1 MFSKPRPMQKSILII
16 SLFVSSLISAQKWET
31 DWSTAAALAKENH
44 QNVVLVFSGSDW
56 CAPCIKLDKNIWQSA
71 EFQNYAKDHWTM
83 LRADF
88 PRKKANQLPEDQKN
102 KNAQL
107 AEKYNKNGYFPLV
120 LVLDPNGNILG
131 QTGFKNISVKEYIA
145 LLKSFEG

>member
-1 MFSKPRPMQKSILII
+1 MALLI
-16 SLFVSSLISAQKWET
+16 SSLITAQNWET
-31 DWSTAAALAKENH
+31 DWSAAAAMAKESNR
-44 QNVVLVFSGSDW
+44 NIVMVFSGSDW
-56 CAPCIKLDKNIWQSA
+56 CAPCIKLDKSIWQA
-71 EFQNYAKDHWTM
+71 QEFQDYAKDHWIM

-88 PRKKANQLPEDQKN
+88 PRKKANQLQEDQKK

-120 LVLDPNGNILG
+120 LVLDSNGNILG

>member
-1 MFSKPRPMQKSILII
+1 MA
-16 SLFVSSLISAQKWET
+16 LFLSSFLSAQKWESN
-31 DWSTAAALAKENH
+31 WSDAAALAKEKH
-44 QNVVLVFSGSDW
+44 QNIVLVFSGSDW
-56 CAPCIKLDKNIWQSA
+56 CAPCIKLDKSIWQSY
-71 EFQNYAKDHWTM
+71 EFQDYAKGHWTM

-88 PRKKANQLPEDQKN
+88 PRKKANQLPEEQKT

-120 LVLDPNGNILG
+120 LVLDASGNILG

>member
-1 MFSKPRPMQKSILII
+1 MEKRILIMT
-16 SLFVSSLISAQKWET
+16 LLLSSFLSAQKWES
-31 DWSTAAALAKENH
+31 DWTAAAALAKQNH
-44 QNVVLVFSGSDW
+44 QNVLLVFSGSDW
-56 CAPCIKLDKNIWQSA
+56 CAPCIRLDKSIWQSS
-71 EFQNYAKDHWTM
+71 EFQDYAKDHWTM

-88 PRKKANQLPEDQKN
+88 PRKKANLLPEDQKI

-120 LVLDPNGNILG
+120 LLLDPNGNILG
-131 QTGFKNISVKEYIA
+131 QTGFKNISVQEYIA

>member
-1 MFSKPRPMQKSILII
+1 MEKRILIMT
-16 SLFVSSLISAQKWET
+16 LLLSSFLSAQKWES
-31 DWSTAAALAKENH
+31 DWTAAAALAKQNH
-44 QNVVLVFSGSDW
+44 QNVLLVFSGSDW
-56 CAPCIKLDKNIWQSA
+56 CAPCIRLDKSIWQSS
-71 EFQNYAKDHWTM
+71 EFQDYAKDHWTM

-88 PRKKANQLPEDQKN
+88 PRKKANQLPEDQKI

-120 LVLDPNGNILG
+120 LLLDPNGNILG
-131 QTGFKNISVKEYIA
+131 QTGFKNISVQEYIA

>member
-1 MFSKPRPMQKSILII
+1 MKKWTLIMA
-16 SLFVSSLISAQKWET
+16 LFLSSFLSAQKWESN
-31 DWSTAAALAKENH
+31 WSDAAALAKEKH
-44 QNVVLVFSGSDW
+44 QNIVLVFSGSDW
-56 CAPCIKLDKNIWQSA
+56 CAPCIKLDKSIWQSP
-71 EFQNYAKDHWTM
+71 EFQDYAKGHWTM

-88 PRKKANQLPEDQKN
+88 PRKKANQLPEEQKT

-120 LVLDPNGNILG
+120 LVLDASGNILG

>member
-1 MFSKPRPMQKSILII
+1 MKKWTLIMALLFSGLST
-16 SLFVSSLISAQKWET
+16 AQKWES
-31 DWSTAAALAKENH
+31 DWSTAVAMAKENH
-44 QNVVLVFSGSDW
+44 QNVLLVFSGSDW
-56 CAPCIKLDKNIWQSA
+56 CAPCIKLDKSIWQSV
-71 EFQNYAKDHWTM
+71 EFQEYAKDHWTM

-88 PRKKANQLPEDQKN
+88 PRKKANQLPDAQKD

-120 LVLDPNGNILG
+120 LVLDSNGNILG

>member
-1 MFSKPRPMQKSILII
+1 MTL
-16 SLFVSSLISAQKWET
+16 LLSSLMMAQKWESN
-31 DWSTAAALAKENH
+31 WSDAAALAEKKH

-56 CAPCIKLDKNIWQSA
+56 CAPCIKLDKSIWQSS
-71 EFQNYAKDHWTM
+71 EFQDYAKDHWTM
-83 LRADF
+83 LRVDF
-88 PRKKANQLPEDQKN
+88 PRKKANQLPEEQKN
-102 KNAQL
+102 KNALL

-131 QTGFKNISVKEYIA
+131 QTGYKNISVKEYIA

>member
-1 MFSKPRPMQKSILII
+1 MEKRILIMT
-16 SLFVSSLISAQKWET
+16 LLLSSFLSAQKWES
-31 DWSTAAALAKENH
+31 DWTAAAALAKQNH
-44 QNVVLVFSGSDW
+44 QNVLLVFSGSDW
-56 CAPCIKLDKNIWQSA
+56 CAPCIRLDKSICQSS
-71 EFQNYAKDHWTM
+71 EFQDYAKDHWTM

-88 PRKKANQLPEDQKN
+88 PRKKANQLPEDQKI

-120 LVLDPNGNILG
+120 LLLDPNGNILG
-131 QTGFKNISVKEYIA
+131 QTGFKNISMQEYIA

>member
-1 MFSKPRPMQKSILII
+1 MKKLILI
-16 SLFVSSLISAQKWET
+16 LGLIFFSPMTAQNWES
-31 DWSTAAALAKENH
+31 DWNTAAALAEQNQ

-56 CAPCIKLDKNIWQSA
+56 CAPCIKLDKSIWQSP
-71 EFQNYAKDHWTM
+71 EFQEYAKDHWTM

-88 PRKKANQLPEDQKN
+88 PRKKANQLAEDQKT

-131 QTGFKNISVKEYIA
+131 QTGFKNISVKEYIT

>member
-1 MFSKPRPMQKSILII
+1 M
-16 SLFVSSLISAQKWET
+16 
-31 DWSTAAALAKENH
+31 AKESNR
-44 QNVVLVFSGSDW
+44 NIVMVFSGSDW
-56 CAPCIKLDKNIWQSA
+56 CAPCIKLDKSVWQSQ
-71 EFQNYAKDHWTM
+71 EFQDFAKDHWIM

-88 PRKKANQLPEDQKN
+88 PRKKANQLPEDQKM

-131 QTGFKNISVKEYIA
+131 QTGYKNISVKEYMA

>member
-1 MFSKPRPMQKSILII
+1 MQKSILIMT
-16 SLFVSSLISAQKWET
+16 LLLSSLMMAQKWESN
-31 DWSTAAALAKENH
+31 WSDAAALAEKKH

-56 CAPCIKLDKNIWQSA
+56 CAPCIKLDKSIWQSS
-71 EFQNYAKDHWTM
+71 EFQDYAKDHWTM

-88 PRKKANQLPEDQKN
+88 PRKKANQLPEEQKN

-131 QTGFKNISVKEYIA
+131 QTGYKNISVKEYIA

>member
-1 MFSKPRPMQKSILII
+1 MKKWTLIMALLI
-16 SLFVSSLISAQKWET
+16 SSLISAQKWES
-31 DWSTAAALAKENH
+31 DWSAAVAIAKENH
-44 QNVVLVFSGSDW
+44 RNIVLVFSGSDW
-56 CAPCIKLDKNIWQSA
+56 CAPCIKLDKSIWQSA
-71 EFQNYAKDHWTM
+71 EFQNYAKDHWIL

-88 PRKKANQLPEDQKN
+88 PKKKANQLPEGQRN

-131 QTGFKNISVKEYIA
+131 QTGYKNISVKEYMA

>member
-1 MFSKPRPMQKSILII
+1 MKKWTLII
-16 SLFVSSLISAQKWET
+16 ALLFTGLSIAQKWES
-31 DWSTAAALAKENH
+31 DWSAASSLAKQNH
-44 QNVVLVFSGSDW
+44 QNVLLVFSGSDW
-56 CAPCIKLDKNIWQSA
+56 CAPCIKLDQSIWQSS
-71 EFQNYAKDHWTM
+71 EFQAYAQDHWTM

-107 AEKYNKNGYFPLV
+107 AEKYNKKGYFPLV
-120 LVLDPNGNILG
+120 LLLDPNGNILG
-131 QTGFKNISVKEYIA
+131 QTGFKNISVKEYIT

>member
-1 MFSKPRPMQKSILII
+1 MAL
-16 SLFVSSLISAQKWET
+16 LLSSLISAQKWER
-31 DWSTAAALAKENH
+31 DWSAAASMAKENH
-44 QNVVLVFSGSDW
+44 RNIVLVFSGSDW
-56 CAPCIKLDKNIWQSA
+56 CAPCIKLDKSVWQSQ
-71 EFQNYAKDHWTM
+71 EFQDFAKDHWIM

-88 PRKKANQLPEDQKN
+88 PRKKANQLPEDQKM

-131 QTGFKNISVKEYIA
+131 QTGYKNISVKEYMA

>member
-1 MFSKPRPMQKSILII
+1 MA
-16 SLFVSSLISAQKWET
+16 LFLSSFLSAQKWESN
-31 DWSTAAALAKENH
+31 WSDAAALAKEKN
-44 QNVVLVFSGSDW
+44 QNIVLVFSGSDW
-56 CAPCIKLDKNIWQSA
+56 CAPCIKLDKSIWQSP
-71 EFQNYAKDHWTM
+71 EFQDYAKGHWTM

-88 PRKKANQLPEDQKN
+88 PRKKANQLPEEQKT

-120 LVLDPNGNILG
+120 LVLDASGNILG

>member
-1 MFSKPRPMQKSILII
+1 MKKWTLII
-16 SLFVSSLISAQKWET
+16 SLLFSSLITAQKWES
-31 DWSTAAALAKENH
+31 DWSVAAELAQKNH

-56 CAPCIKLDKNIWQSA
+56 CAPCIKLDKGIWQST
-71 EFQNYAKDHWTM
+71 EFQEYAKDHWTM

-88 PRKKANQLPEDQKN
+88 PRKKANQLSDTQKN
-102 KNAQL
+102 KNTQL
-107 AEKYNKNGYFPLV
+107 AEKYNKKGYFPLV
-120 LVLDPNGNILG
+120 IVLDPNGTILG

>member
-1 MFSKPRPMQKSILII
+1 MKKWTLLMA
-16 SLFVSSLISAQKWET
+16 LFLSNFLSAQKWESN
-31 DWSTAAALAKENH
+31 WSDAAALAKQSH
-44 QNVVLVFSGSDW
+44 QNIVLVFSGSDW
-56 CAPCIKLDKNIWQSA
+56 CAPCIKLDRNVWQSK
-71 EFQNYAKDHWTM
+71 EFQEFAKDHWTM

-88 PRKKANQLPEDQKN
+88 PRKKANQLPEDQRN

-120 LVLDPNGNILG
+120 LVLDANGHILG
-131 QTGFKNISVKEYIA
+131 QTGYKNISAKEYIA

>member
-1 MFSKPRPMQKSILII
+1 MQKSILII
-16 SLFVSSLISAQKWET
+16 TLFLSCLSNAQNWES
-31 DWSTAAALAKENH
+31 DWSAAAALAKQNQ

-56 CAPCIKLDKNIWQSA
+56 CAPCIKLDKSIWQSP
-71 EFQNYAKDHWTM
+71 EFQEYAKDHWTM

-88 PRKKANQLPEDQKN
+88 PRKKANQLSEDQKS

>member
-1 MFSKPRPMQKSILII
+1 MKLEPRPMQKSIII
-16 SLFVSSLISAQKWET
+16 AMLFISSLLSAQKWES
-31 DWSTAAALAKENH
+31 DWSAAVAIAKENQH
-44 QNVVLVFSGSDW
+44 NVLLVFSGSDW
-56 CAPCIKLDKNIWQSA
+56 CAPCIKLDKSIWQSP
-71 EFQNYAKDHWTM
+71 EFQEYAKDHWTM

-88 PRKKANQLPEDQKN
+88 PRKKANQLPDAQKD

-131 QTGFKNISVKEYIA
+131 QTGYKNISVKEYIA

>member
-1 MFSKPRPMQKSILII
+1 MKKWTLVMA
-16 SLFVSSLISAQKWET
+16 LFLSNFLSAQKWEGN
-31 DWSTAAALAKENH
+31 WSEAAARAKQNH

-56 CAPCIKLDKNIWQSA
+56 CAPCIKLDKSIWQST
-71 EFQNYAKDHWTM
+71 EFQEYAKEHWIL

-88 PRKKANQLPEDQKN
+88 PRKKANQLSGDQRN

-120 LVLDPNGNILG
+120 LVLDANGNILG
-131 QTGFKNISVKEYIA
+131 QTGYKNISVKEYIA

>member
-1 MFSKPRPMQKSILII
+1 MKKWTLIMA
-16 SLFVSSLISAQKWET
+16 LFLSSFLSAQKWESN
-31 DWSTAAALAKENH
+31 WSDAAALAKEKH
-44 QNVVLVFSGSDW
+44 QNIVLVFSGSDW
-56 CAPCIKLDKNIWQSA
+56 CAPCIKLDKSIWQSS
-71 EFQNYAKDHWTM
+71 EFQDYAKGHWTM

-88 PRKKANQLPEDQKN
+88 PRKKANQLPEEQKT

-120 LVLDPNGNILG
+120 LVLDASGNILG
-131 QTGFKNISVKEYIA
+131 QTGFKNMSVKEYIA